1 MRQRKLIG
9 GLLIGTSAG
18 LLLSGCFTGGVNQLA
33 LHESLATDLTAEAAP
48 RLARAQQADPR
59 VPATPASRQQPAP
72 PPLAPPP
79 LPPANGTKQVSL
91 IPTKNVRVSVRAWVN
106 GKPIFDDEVMQQ
118 VAPAVLRSLASTPE
132 PQRSER
138 LTEAYNQALDAII
151 EQEVAYQDAVNKLK
165 ASNKKALDKL
175 KAIVEEKY
183 DEQLRKIREAN
194 RATPEQIREIEHILH
209 RQTERNLIS
218 GEYVRSRIF
227 PILSQQASHAEVEK
241 YYKEHLNEF
250 QRQDTVKWDDVFIAV
265 GPKYPTVADA
275 RRFAEGLIAQCKT
288 PADFAKLLPYNEG
301 DSKFRNGEGA
311 GNRKG
316 EIKPPELEDTLFRL
330 REGIIGPVIEMSTGV
345 HIVRVTKREFAGQIP
360 LDEKTQK
367 LISNKIKQQVFEH
380 EYKRLIRELKG
391 RSTIEIMPAAND
403 Q

>member
-1 MRQRKLIG
+1 MRQRRTIA
-9 GLLIGTSAG
+9 GLLVGTSAG
-18 LLLSGCFTGGVNQLA
+18 VLLSGCFTGGVNQLP

-48 RLARAQQADPR
+48 RLARSQQPDAR
-59 VPATPASRQQPAP
+59 SSTATPQPAP
-72 PPLAPPP
+72 KPLTSAPPP
-79 LPPANGTKQVSL
+79 PPPPDGARQVSL
-91 IPTKNVRVSVRAWVN
+91 VPTKNVRVSVRAWVN

-118 VAPAVLRSLASTPE
+118 ISPNLMRNLATVPE

-138 LTEAYNQALDAII
+138 MTEAYNQTLDAII
-151 EQEVAYQDAVNKLK
+151 EQEVAFQDAVNKLK
-165 ASNKKALDKL
+165 AGNKKALEKL
-175 KAIVEEKY
+175 KSIVEEKF
-183 DEQLRKIREAN
+183 DEQMRKIRETN
-194 RATPEQIREIEHILH
+194 RATPEQIREVEHILH

-227 PILSQQASHAEVEK
+227 PMLSQQASHAEVQK

-250 QRQDTVKWDDVFIAV
+250 QRQDTVKWEDVFIAV
-265 GPKYPTVADA
+265 GPKHPTVADA
-275 RRFAEGLIAQCKT
+275 RRFAESLIAQCKT
-288 PADFAKLLPYNEG
+288 DADFVKLLAYNEG

-311 GNRKG
+311 GSRRG
-316 EIKPPELEDTLFRL
+316 EIRPPELEDTLFRL
-330 REGIIGPVIEMSTGV
+330 REGVVGPVLELSTGV

-367 LISNKIKQQVFEH
+367 LISNKIKTQVFEH

-391 RSTIEIMPAAND
+391 RSTIEIVPVTND